1 MYYNSIIRY
10 RVILNNIS
18 MSFYSQKD
26 DVKLREYLMWLK
38 NSKDINIINM
48 LEKRGIHEI
57 ISYY

>member
-1 MYYNSIIRY
+1 
-10 RVILNNIS
+10 